1 MKSVRIILFLVI
13 TSSLC
18 TLLLAGAQLGYEKA
32 SAVFNVRLYGTILE
46 LFSIE
51 AAEDDIE
58 KVFLENF
65 ETRTIGSTVYYI
77 SKTVEKGSVVFK
89 TIGAGLWSQIE
100 LLLAFSPD
108 FEKMYGLRVISQ
120 AETPGLGARITEME
134 FLERFRGVEVRPELK
149 VVKFASRP
157 NEVDA
162 ITGASVTSRSVE
174 KIINRGVIEMDQA
187 FGRDEGEE

>member
-1 MKSVRIILFLVI
+1 MKSFKIIIFLVI
-13 TSSLC
+13 TSTLC
-18 TLLLAGAQLGYEKA
+18 TLLLAGAQFGYEKA
-32 SAVFNVRLYGTILE
+32 SAIFNVRLYGTILE
-46 LFSIE
+46 LFGIE
-51 AAEDDIE
+51 AAEEETE

-65 ETRTIGSTVYYI
+65 EIRTIGSTVYYI
-77 SKTVEKGSVVFK
+77 STNVEKGAVVFK
-89 TIGAGLWSQIE
+89 AIGAGLWSQVE

-120 AETPGLGARITEME
+120 AETPGLGARITEIE
-134 FLERFRGVEVRPELK
+134 FLERFRGVEIRPELK

-174 KIINRGVIEMDQA
+174 KIINRGVVEMDQA
-187 FGRDEGEE
+187 FGRSEEEE

>member
-1 MKSVRIILFLVI
+1 MKNVKIILFLVI
-13 TSSLC
+13 TSTLC

-32 SAVFNVRLYGTILE
+32 STVFNVRLYGTILE
-46 LFSIE
+46 LFGIE

-65 ETRTIGSTVYYI
+65 EIRTVGSTVYYI
-77 SKTVEKGSVVFK
+77 SRTVEKGAVVFK

-100 LLLAFSPD
+100 LLLAFSPG

-120 AETPGLGARITEME
+120 AETPGLGGRITEIE

-174 KIINRGVIEMDQA
+174 KIINRGVIEMDKA
-187 FGRDEGEE
+187 FGKGEGEE